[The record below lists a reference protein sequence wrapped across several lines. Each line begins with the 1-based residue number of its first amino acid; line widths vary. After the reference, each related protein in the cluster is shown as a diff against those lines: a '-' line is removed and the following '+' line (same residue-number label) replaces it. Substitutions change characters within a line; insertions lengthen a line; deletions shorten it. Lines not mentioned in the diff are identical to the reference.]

1 MIIGRLSLHASPS
14 LLRGDE
20 GSDCPFNG
28 AVAAPDLD
36 KTGIREPRGSEEV
49 ERASG

>member
-1 MIIGRLSLHASPS
+1 MNIGRLSLHAGPS
-14 LLRGDE
+14 FLRGDE
-20 GSDCPFNG
+20 RADCPIIG
-28 AVAAPDLD
+28 AVAAPDPG